1 MNIDFKEIL
10 MCAEMSFYAYKSDKE
25 ILKKYPKAK
34 IFTLKDTDS
43 NCFVVTDSKTKKQ
56 YISIRGTSSGEDVKI
71 DLDYLK
77 VYNKKLGI
85 YVHEGFN
92 KAAEE
97 IYNSILNSL
106 KRGYI
111 IHCVGHSL
119 GGALSA
125 ILMMM
130 LYEDGFKLGQ
140 SYTFGQPKISNKK
153 GSQKYKDLPII
164 RVINR
169 GDPVPNLPPTTIFTW
184 ANKGI
189 FRHFGETITLLED
202 GYSFSGEKRS
212 ASIWFSSFW
221 AHLFNERV
229 EHHFMKK
236 YIEKLEKLVK

>member
-1 MNIDFKEIL
+1 MDINFDIIL
-10 MCAEMSFYAYKSDKE
+10 KYAEMSSFAYKSNKD
-25 ILKKYPKAK
+25 ILTKYPKAK
-34 IFTLKDTDS
+34 IFALKDTDS
-43 NCFVVTDSKTKKQ
+43 NCFIVTDSKTKKQ
-56 YISIRGTSSGEDVKI
+56 YVSIRGTSSLEDAKI
-71 DLDYLK
+71 DLEYLK

-130 LYEDGFKLGQ
+130 LHEDGFKLGQ
-140 SYTFGQPKISNKK
+140 SYSYGAPKCTNKK

-164 RVINR
+164 RVINM

-202 GYSFSGEKRS
+202 GYSFSGEKKS

-221 AHLFNERV
+221 AHLFNERMK
-229 EHHFMKK
+229 HHFMKN